1 MQWPACTGIQYRLDD
16 LLTAQSRNLVV
27 ETKALVQSGT
37 VAHPLLRGDRAVK
50 RLLLPV
56 VSALLVAGGIALLY
70 GRPEL
75 SSSLWMI
82 GTAVVLAVLLV
93 DVTLSLS
100 CGGFGLDLIAAL
112 AMAGILVLG
121 EHLAGIIVAP
131 MFTAARRWS
140 ASRRGGHARDEL
152 CCAMPSALAGLR
164 LCNSGKKIWAPRPPE
179 MPLRYYEGV

>member
-121 EHLAGIIVAP
+121 EHLAGIIVAL
-131 MFTAARRWS
+131 MFTAARRRWS

-152 CCAMPSALAGLR
+152 CCAMPSALAGLSALQFR
-164 LCNSGKKIWAPRPPE
+164 KEDMGTPSARNAVAL
-179 MPLRYYEGV
+179 L

>member
-56 VSALLVAGGIALLY
+56 VSALLVAGGIALIY

-121 EHLAGIIVAP
+121 EHLAGIIVAL
-131 MFTAARRWS
+131 MFTGGEALECLAQRRACARRTLLRDAECACGSS
-140 ASRRGGHARDEL
+140 ALQLRKEDMGT
-152 CCAMPSALAGLR
+152 PSARNAVALL
-164 LCNSGKKIWAPRPPE
+164 
-179 MPLRYYEGV
+179 